1 VDCIVIN
8 GGNSLKG
15 EVSVSGSKNAA
26 LPIMVATLLADGCHK
41 ISGIPNL
48 RDINTLA
55 KLLTHLGAEIHFNE
69 NMEVNV
75 HNINVFDAP
84 YELVRTMRAS
94 FLVIGPLIARFGKA
108 RVSLP
113 GGCAIGVRPVD
124 IHIKGLEA
132 MGVKIDI
139 DQGYVTASCDE
150 LKGAHISLDMPTVGG
165 TENIIMTACL
175 AKGMT
180 VIENA
185 AREPEIIDLVD
196 ALRTMGAKITG
207 EGTGTIT
214 IEGVSKLNPLNY
226 TVIPDRIEA
235 GTFMVAAGITGGDI
249 YIKNCPVKY
258 MGATIDKLR
267 ETGLVIEEENG
278 LVHVSSRGKI
288 NSVEITTNPYPGF
301 PTDMQAQMMAILSI
315 ADGTSTIRETIFE
328 NRFIHVAELDRLGAS
343 IKVEH
348 DTAIIGGVEKLNG
361 ATVMATDLRA
371 SASLILSGLV
381 AEGKTTV
388 LRVYHLDRGYDC
400 LEEKLKL
407 LGADMYRTK
416 EEEDDI

>member
-1 VDCIVIN
+1 MDCIVIN
-8 GGNSLKG
+8 GGNPLKG
-15 EVSVSGSKNAA
+15 EVNVSGSKNAA
-26 LPIMVATLLADGCHK
+26 LPIMVATLLAEGCHK
-41 ISGIPNL
+41 ISGVPNL
-48 RDINTLA
+48 RDIHTLA
-55 KLLTHLGAEIHFNE
+55 KLLTHLGAEIQFNE
-69 NMEVNV
+69 DMEVNTR
-75 HNINVFDAP
+75 NINVYDAP

-132 MGVKIDI
+132 MGVRIDI
-139 DQGYVTASCDE
+139 DQGYVTANCED
-150 LKGAHISLDMPTVGG
+150 LKGAHIILDMPTVGG

-175 AKGMT
+175 AKGTT

-196 ALRTMGAKITG
+196 ALKTMGAKITG
-207 EGTGTIT
+207 EGTSTII
-214 IEGVSKLNPLNY
+214 IEGVEKLSPLNY
-226 TVIPDRIEA
+226 TVMSDRIEA
-235 GTFMVAAGITGGDI
+235 GTFMVAAGITGGDVR
-249 YIKNCPVKY
+249 IKNCPVKY

-267 ETGLVIEEENG
+267 ETGIFIEEENE
-278 LVHVSSRGKI
+278 LVRVSSNGKVAP
-288 NSVEITTNPYPGF
+288 VEITTSPYPGF
-301 PTDMQAQMMAILSI
+301 PTDMQAQMTAILSI

-328 NRFIHVAELDRLGAS
+328 NRFIHVAELDRLGAN

-348 DTAIIGGVEKLNG
+348 DTAIIGGVEKLKG

-388 LRVYHLDRGYDC
+388 LRVYHLDRGYDR

-416 EEEDDI
+416 EDDI

>member
-175 AKGMT
+175 AKGTT

-235 GTFMVAAGITGGDI
+235 GTFMVAAGITKGDI

-278 LVHVSSRGKI
+278 LVHVSSSGKI

-416 EEEDDI
+416 EDDI

>member
-8 GGNSLKG
+8 GGNPLKG

-55 KLLTHLGAEIHFNE
+55 NLLTHLGAEIQFNE
-69 NMEVNV
+69 DVEVKTN
-75 HNINVFDAP
+75 NISVFDAP

-94 FLVIGPLIARFGKA
+94 FLVIAPLIARLGKA

-139 DQGYVTASCDE
+139 DQGYVIAVCDE
-150 LKGAHISLDMPTVGG
+150 LKGAHIILDMPTVGG

-175 AKGMT
+175 AKGTT

-196 ALRTMGAKITG
+196 ALKTMGAKITG

-226 TVIPDRIEA
+226 TVMPDRIEA

-267 ETGLVIEEENG
+267 ETGIVIEEENG
-278 LVHVSSRGKI
+278 LVHVTSSGKI

-315 ADGTSTIRETIFE
+315 ADGTSVIRETIFE

-371 SASLILSGLV
+371 SASLILSGLI

-416 EEEDDI
+416 ENDL

>member
-8 GGNSLKG
+8 GGNPLKG

-41 ISGIPNL
+41 ISGIPDL
-48 RDINTLA
+48 MDINTLA
-55 KLLTHLGAEIHFNE
+55 KLLTHLGAEIQFNE
-69 NMEVNV
+69 NMEVKT
-75 HNINVFDAP
+75 HNISVFDAP

-94 FLVIGPLIARFGKA
+94 FLVIGPLIARLGKA

-150 LKGAHISLDMPTVGG
+150 LKGAHIILDMPTVGG

-175 AKGMT
+175 AKGTT

-185 AREPEIIDLVD
+185 AREPEVIDLVE
-196 ALRTMGAKITG
+196 ALKTMGAKITG
-207 EGTGTIT
+207 EGTGIIT

-235 GTFMVAAGITGGDI
+235 GTFMVAAGISKGDI

-267 ETGLVIEEENG
+267 ETGIVIEEENG
-278 LVHVSSRGKI
+278 LVHVSSSGKI

-315 ADGTSTIRETIFE
+315 ADGTSIIRETIFE

-348 DTAIIGGVEKLNG
+348 DTAIINGVEKLKG

-371 SASLILSGLV
+371 SASLILSGLI

-407 LGADMYRTK
+407 LGADMFRTK
-416 EEEDDI
+416 EDDI

>member
-1 VDCIVIN
+1 MDCIVIN
-8 GGNSLKG
+8 GGKSLKG

-26 LPIMVATLLADGCHK
+26 LPIIVATLLANGNHK
-41 ISGIPNL
+41 ISGVPNL

-55 KLLTHLGAEIHFNE
+55 KLLTHLGAEIQFNE
-69 NMEVNV
+69 NMEVNT

-94 FLVIGPLIARFGKA
+94 FLVIGPLVARFGKA

-124 IHIKGLEA
+124 IHIKSLEA
-132 MGVKIDI
+132 MGVNIDI
-139 DQGYVTASCDE
+139 EQGYVTASCDE
-150 LKGAHISLDMPTVGG
+150 LKGAHIYLDMPTVGG

-175 AKGMT
+175 AKGTT

-185 AREPEIIDLVD
+185 AREPEIIDLVG
-196 ALRTMGAKITG
+196 ALRTMGAQITG
-207 EGTGTIT
+207 EGTGTIK
-214 IEGVSKLNPLNY
+214 IEGVLKLNPLNY
-226 TVIPDRIEA
+226 AVIPDRIEA

-249 YIKNCPVKY
+249 FINNCPIKY

-267 ETGLVIEEENG
+267 ETGIVIEEENG
-278 LVHVSSRGKI
+278 LVHVLSSGKI
-288 NSVEITTNPYPGF
+288 NCVEVTTKPYPGF
-301 PTDMQAQMMAILSI
+301 PTDMQAQMMALLSL
-315 ADGTSTIRETIFE
+315 ADGTSIIRETIFE

-348 DTAIIGGVEKLNG
+348 DTAIIGGVKKLKG

-407 LGADMYRTK
+407 LGADIYRTS
-416 EEEDDI
+416 ENNL

>member
-1 VDCIVIN
+1 MDCIVIN
-8 GGNSLKG
+8 GGNPLKG

-41 ISGIPNL
+41 ISGVPNL

-55 KLLTHLGAEIHFNE
+55 KLLTHLGVEIQFNE
-69 NMEVNV
+69 NMEVKT
-75 HNINVFDAP
+75 HNISVFDAP

-94 FLVIGPLIARFGKA
+94 FLVIGPLIARLGKA

-150 LKGAHISLDMPTVGG
+150 LKGAHIILDMPTVGG

-175 AKGMT
+175 AKGTT
-180 VIENA
+180 VIENS
-185 AREPEIIDLVD
+185 AREPEIIDLVE
-196 ALRTMGAKITG
+196 ALKTMGAKITG
-207 EGTGTIT
+207 EGTGIIT

-267 ETGLVIEEENG
+267 ETGIVIEEENG
-278 LVHVSSRGKI
+278 IVHVSSSGKI

-315 ADGTSTIRETIFE
+315 ADGTSVIRETIFE

-348 DTAIIGGVEKLNG
+348 DTAIINGVEKLKG

-371 SASLILSGLV
+371 SASLILSGLI

-407 LGADMYRTK
+407 LGANMYRTI
-416 EEEDDI
+416 ENDL

>member
-1 VDCIVIN
+1 MDCIVIN
-8 GGNSLKG
+8 GGNLLKG

-48 RDINTLA
+48 MDINTLA
-55 KLLTHLGAEIHFNE
+55 KLLTHLGAEIQFNE
-69 NMEVNV
+69 DMEVKTR
-75 HNINVFDAP
+75 NISVFDAP

-94 FLVIGPLIARFGKA
+94 FLVIGPLIARIGKA

-150 LKGAHISLDMPTVGG
+150 LKGAHIILDMPTVGG

-175 AKGMT
+175 AKGTT

-185 AREPEIIDLVD
+185 AREPEIIDLVE
-196 ALRTMGAKITG
+196 ALKTMGAKITG

-267 ETGLVIEEENG
+267 ETGIVIEEENG
-278 LVHVSSRGKI
+278 IVHVSSSGKI
-288 NSVEITTNPYPGF
+288 NCVEITTNPYPGF

-315 ADGTSTIRETIFE
+315 ADGTSVIRETIFE

-348 DTAIIGGVEKLNG
+348 DTAIIGGVKKLKG

-371 SASLILSGLV
+371 SASLILSGLI

-400 LEEKLKL
+400 LEEKLKF
-407 LGADMYRTK
+407 LGADMYRT
-416 EEEDDI
+416 EENDL

>member
-1 VDCIVIN
+1 MDCIVIN
-8 GGNSLKG
+8 GGNLLKG

-55 KLLTHLGAEIHFNE
+55 KLLTHLGAEIQFNE
-69 NMEVNV
+69 VMEVKTQ
-75 HNINVFDAP
+75 NISVFDAQ

-94 FLVIGPLIARFGKA
+94 FLVIAPLIARLGKA

-139 DQGYVTASCDE
+139 DQGYVIASCEE
-150 LKGAHISLDMPTVGG
+150 LKGAHIILDMPTVGG

-175 AKGMT
+175 AKGTT

-185 AREPEIIDLVD
+185 AREPEIIDLVE
-196 ALRTMGAKITG
+196 ALKTMGAKITG

-214 IEGVSKLNPLNY
+214 IEGVSKLNSLNY
-226 TVIPDRIEA
+226 TVMPDRIEA

-267 ETGLVIEEENG
+267 ETGIVIEEEND
-278 LVHVSSRGKI
+278 LVHVSSSGKI
-288 NSVEITTNPYPGF
+288 NCVEITTNPYPGF
-301 PTDMQAQMMAILSI
+301 PTDMQENPDTDSLLSQ
-315 ADGTSTIRETIFE
+315 
-328 NRFIHVAELDRLGAS
+328 H
-343 IKVEH
+343 
-348 DTAIIGGVEKLNG
+348 
-361 ATVMATDLRA
+361 
-371 SASLILSGLV
+371 
-381 AEGKTTV
+381 
-388 LRVYHLDRGYDC
+388 Y
-400 LEEKLKL
+400 
-407 LGADMYRTK
+407 
-416 EEEDDI
+416 

>member
-1 VDCIVIN
+1 MDCIVIN
-8 GGNSLKG
+8 GGNPLKG

-41 ISGIPNL
+41 ISGIPDL
-48 RDINTLA
+48 MDINTLA
-55 KLLTHLGAEIHFNE
+55 KLLTHLGAEIQFNE
-69 NMEVNV
+69 NMEVKT
-75 HNINVFDAP
+75 HNISVFDAP

-94 FLVIGPLIARFGKA
+94 FLVIGPLIARLGKA

-150 LKGAHISLDMPTVGG
+150 LKGAHIILDMPTVGG

-175 AKGMT
+175 AKGTT

-185 AREPEIIDLVD
+185 AREPEIIDLVE
-196 ALRTMGAKITG
+196 ALKTMGAKITG
-207 EGTGTIT
+207 EGTGIIT

-235 GTFMVAAGITGGDI
+235 GTFMVAAGISKGDI

-267 ETGLVIEEENG
+267 ETGIVIEEENG
-278 LVHVSSRGKI
+278 LVHVSSSGKI

-315 ADGTSTIRETIFE
+315 ADGTSVIRETIFE

-348 DTAIIGGVEKLNG
+348 DTAIINGVDKLKG

-371 SASLILSGLV
+371 SASLILSGLI

-416 EEEDDI
+416 EDDI

>member
-1 VDCIVIN
+1 MDCIVIN

-175 AKGMT
+175 AKGTT

-235 GTFMVAAGITGGDI
+235 GTFMVAAGITKGDI

-278 LVHVSSRGKI
+278 LVHVSSSGKI

>member
-8 GGNSLKG
+8 GGNPLKG

-41 ISGIPNL
+41 ISGIPDL
-48 RDINTLA
+48 MDINTLA
-55 KLLTHLGAEIHFNE
+55 KLLTHLGAEIQFNE
-69 NMEVNV
+69 NMEVKT
-75 HNINVFDAP
+75 HNISVFDAP

-94 FLVIGPLIARFGKA
+94 FLVIGPLIARLGKA

-150 LKGAHISLDMPTVGG
+150 LKGAHIILDMPTVGG

-175 AKGMT
+175 AKGTT

-185 AREPEIIDLVD
+185 AREPEIIDLVE
-196 ALRTMGAKITG
+196 ALKTMGAKITG
-207 EGTGTIT
+207 EGTGIIT

-235 GTFMVAAGITGGDI
+235 GTFMVAAGISKGDI

-267 ETGLVIEEENG
+267 ETGIVIEEENG
-278 LVHVSSRGKI
+278 LVHVSSSGKI

-315 ADGTSTIRETIFE
+315 ADGTSVIRETIFE

-348 DTAIIGGVEKLNG
+348 DTAIINGVDKLKG

-371 SASLILSGLV
+371 SASLILSGLI

-416 EEEDDI
+416 EDDI

>member
-8 GGNSLKG
+8 GGNPLKG

-55 KLLTHLGAEIHFNE
+55 NLLTHLGAEIQFNE
-69 NMEVNV
+69 DVEVKTN
-75 HNINVFDAP
+75 NISVFDAP

-94 FLVIGPLIARFGKA
+94 FLVIAPLIARLGKA

-139 DQGYVTASCDE
+139 DQGYVIAVCDE
-150 LKGAHISLDMPTVGG
+150 LKGAHIILDMPTVGG

-175 AKGMT
+175 AKGTT

-196 ALRTMGAKITG
+196 ALKTMGAKITG

-226 TVIPDRIEA
+226 TVMPDRIEA
-235 GTFMVAAGITGGDI
+235 GTFMVAAGITRGDI

-267 ETGLVIEEENG
+267 ETGIVIEEENG
-278 LVHVSSRGKI
+278 LVHVTSSGKI

-315 ADGTSTIRETIFE
+315 ADGTSVIRETIFE

-371 SASLILSGLV
+371 SASLILSGLI

-416 EEEDDI
+416 ENDL

>member
-1 VDCIVIN
+1 
-8 GGNSLKG
+8 
-15 EVSVSGSKNAA
+15 
-26 LPIMVATLLADGCHK
+26 
-41 ISGIPNL
+41 
-48 RDINTLA
+48 
-55 KLLTHLGAEIHFNE
+55 
-69 NMEVNV
+69 
-75 HNINVFDAP
+75 
-84 YELVRTMRAS
+84 
-94 FLVIGPLIARFGKA
+94 
-108 RVSLP
+108 
-113 GGCAIGVRPVD
+113 
-124 IHIKGLEA
+124 

-139 DQGYVTASCDE
+139 DQGYVTAVCDE
-150 LKGAHISLDMPTVGG
+150 LKGAHIILDMPTVGG

-175 AKGMT
+175 AKGTT

-185 AREPEIIDLVD
+185 AREPEIIDLVE
-196 ALRTMGAKITG
+196 ALKTMGAKITG
-207 EGTGTIT
+207 EGSGTIT

-235 GTFMVAAGITGGDI
+235 GTFMVAAGITKGDI

-278 LVHVSSRGKI
+278 MVHVSSSGKI
-288 NSVEITTNPYPGF
+288 NAVEITTNPYPGF
-301 PTDMQAQMMAILSI
+301 PTDMQAQMTALLSI
-315 ADGTSTIRETIFE
+315 ADGTSVIMETIFE

-348 DTAIIGGVEKLNG
+348 DTAIIGGVKKLKG

-381 AEGKTTV
+381 AVGKTTV

-416 EEEDDI
+416 EDDI

>member
-8 GGNSLKG
+8 GGNPLKG

-41 ISGIPNL
+41 ILGIPNL

-55 KLLTHLGAEIHFNE
+55 NLLTHLGAEIQFNE
-69 NMEVNV
+69 DVEVKTN
-75 HNINVFDAP
+75 NISVFDAP

-94 FLVIGPLIARFGKA
+94 FLVIAPLIARLGKA

-139 DQGYVTASCDE
+139 DQGYVIAVCDE
-150 LKGAHISLDMPTVGG
+150 LKGAHIILDMPTVGG

-175 AKGMT
+175 AKGTT

-196 ALRTMGAKITG
+196 ALKTMGAKITG

-226 TVIPDRIEA
+226 TVMPDRIEA
-235 GTFMVAAGITGGDI
+235 GTFMVAAGITRGDI

-267 ETGLVIEEENG
+267 ETGIVIEEENG
-278 LVHVSSRGKI
+278 LVHVTSSGKI

-315 ADGTSTIRETIFE
+315 ADGTSVIRETIFE

-371 SASLILSGLV
+371 SASLILSGLI

-416 EEEDDI
+416 ENDL

>member
-1 VDCIVIN
+1 MDCIVIN
-8 GGNSLKG
+8 GGNPLKG

-41 ISGIPNL
+41 ISGIPDL
-48 RDINTLA
+48 MDINTLA
-55 KLLTHLGAEIHFNE
+55 KLLTHLGAEIQFNE
-69 NMEVNV
+69 NMEVKT
-75 HNINVFDAP
+75 HNISVFDAP

-94 FLVIGPLIARFGKA
+94 FLVIGPLIAKLGKA

-124 IHIKGLEA
+124 IHIKGLKA

-150 LKGAHISLDMPTVGG
+150 LKGAHIILDMPTVGG
-165 TENIIMTACL
+165 TENIIMAACL

-185 AREPEIIDLVD
+185 AREPEIIDLVE
-196 ALRTMGAKITG
+196 ALKTMGAKITG

-267 ETGLVIEEENG
+267 ETGIVIEEENG
-278 LVHVSSRGKI
+278 LVHVSSSGKI

-315 ADGTSTIRETIFE
+315 ADGTSVIRETIFE

-348 DTAIIGGVEKLNG
+348 DTAIINGVEKLKG

-371 SASLILSGLV
+371 SASLILSGLI

-407 LGADMYRTK
+407 LGANMYRTI
-416 EEEDDI
+416 ENDL